1 MFKFGKSETLAAPLA
16 LPAPSLNTLSGSGVF
31 IPPTMTLTPTQ
42 IDKLDQLE
50 KTIHAGKQTFV
61 EVGLALMTIRD
72 ERLYERDYSTFEGYC
87 QGRWGWGV
95 RRAQQLTKA
104 AAFWKERQLIVDTT
118 GEAPPLPKIEK
129 AVKLA
134 ISQDK
139 TDAKKISH
147 HKTEPESTK
156 QHLSAM
162 PARIEP
168 QAEVTFVSPPSILQ
182 RPLTH
187 FEVVHRL
194 EAVERDL
201 KSLLDST
208 ALAASS
214 KFRHALHEVQVVRA
228 SIQMELPGMA
238 LAESPRA
245 KSRGTLG
252 EVQNFALSLS
262 LPESDG
268 TSCFWKW
275 ESNGWKNGGEPIKDW
290 KSTMRHWQ
298 AAGYMPS
305 QRTNGQPKPETL
317 ADQSRRKIRQ
327 IVNEGLREVTP

>member
-1 MFKFGKSETLAAPLA
+1 MKAVELL
-16 LPAPSLNTLSGSGVF
+16 
-31 IPPTMTLTPTQ
+31 TLTAKQ
-42 IDKLDQLE
+42 NADLHAWIDEAREHESSMMKC
-50 KTIHAGKQTFV
+50 AA
-61 EVGLALMTIRD
+61 ALTKIRD
-72 ERLYERDYSTFEGYC
+72 SGYWRTTHDCWIDFCVETFSFTRQQAYEWPRLFQVAEGMK
-87 QGRWGWGV
+87 RIS
-95 RRAQQLTKA
+95 
-104 AAFWKERQLIVDTT
+104 ETT
-118 GEAPPLPKIEK
+118 GEAVTVPKSLK
-129 AVKLA
+129 QARKLLA
-134 ISQDK
+134 QQNTAPCRTADSSPINNKPELS
-139 TDAKKISH
+139 TNPRTMPARL
-147 HKTEPESTK
+147 EPES
-156 QHLSAM
+156 
-162 PARIEP
+162 EP
-168 QAEVTFVSPPSILQ
+168 VLISPPAILQ

-245 KSRGTLG
+245 KARGTLG
-252 EVQNFALSLS
+252 EVQNFALSLA

-305 QRTNGQPKPETL
+305 QRLNGQPKPETL

-327 IVNEGLREVTP
+327 IVNEGVRGSMP